1 MPDIPEKQ
9 KKILQAYK
17 QRYVGP
23 ESDILNEPLIQVE
36 ADEEAK
42 REPLIESAG
51 NTYGKPI
58 RVCFAGV
65 GTCGVNILMS
75 LKSQISKDEQLI
87 DFVGI
92 NSDGG
97 SIAELE
103 KNGFQHN
110 IGLGNDS
117 HYLGAGGDVSIAQA
131 QGKENYEE
139 FVKIFKPADLA
150 LIVTGMGGGTGTGA
164 APWVAKAAKDAQKEK
179 RNALTIG
186 VTTMPN
192 LVESDRFE
200 IAEQGI
206 EELKK
211 YVDAL
216 IVIDQARIE
225 EVLDNEDAS
234 ADLAYELV
242 DSRFHTVLQSIMET
256 VTKYTKRN
264 IDFADVCSTLKMC
277 GEAMIT
283 TVEAAAENVDD
294 IKRKLAEAINDKLL
308 LNHNGKVASRLLI
321 YHFYEPG
328 YSQKKHFE
336 VVSEVQKLFGWTKK
350 EGHSIAHYSCVL
362 TNPPE
367 GTVKFLKIGNDSGD
381 EYKGKTKVIVMAG
394 GFVDVP
400 QAPQTPLP
408 KIVPIPPPAKSVQST
423 QSAVQQH
430 IQNMFKPAPQPVPQ
444 PIPQTIPQPS
454 QTMPLPVAPVAPI
467 ASTPTREAP
476 DVEDFL
482 GTFLSDGNKPG
493 FSL

>member
-17 QRYVGP
+17 RYVGP
-23 ESDILNEPLIQVE
+23 ESDVLQEPLIQIE

-51 NTYGKPI
+51 DTYGKPI

-75 LKSQISKDEQLI
+75 LKSQISKNDLV

-97 SIAELE
+97 SIRELE

-110 IGLGNDS
+110 IGLGDDS
-117 HYLGAGGDVSIAQA
+117 HYLGAGGDILIAKA
-131 QGKENYEE
+131 QGEKHFDE
-139 FVKIFKPADLA
+139 FVGIFKNADLA
-150 LIVTGMGGGTGTGA
+150 LVVTGMGGGTGTGA
-164 APWVAKAAKDAQKEK
+164 APYVAKAAREAQKNK

-206 EELKK
+206 EELRKH
-211 YVDAL
+211 VDAL

-225 EVLDNEDAS
+225 EVLDNEDAP

-242 DSRFHTVLQSIMET
+242 DLRFHTVLQSIMET

-264 IDFADVCSTLKMC
+264 IDFADVCSTLKNC
-277 GEAMIT
+277 GEAIIT
-283 TVEAAAENVDD
+283 TVEAGSENIDD
-294 IKRKLAEAINDKLL
+294 IKKKLASAINDKLL
-308 LNHNGKVASRLLI
+308 LNHSGKVASRLLV

-328 YSQKKHFE
+328 YSQKKHFD

-350 EGHSIAHYSCVL
+350 EGTNIAYYSCVL

-400 QAPQTPLP
+400 QIPQAPQPKVVPLA
-408 KIVPIPPPAKSVQST
+408 PPPVKVQST
-423 QSAVQQH
+423 SSAVQQH
-430 IQNMFKPAPQPVPQ
+430 IQNMFKQPAPQPTPQ
-444 PIPQTIPQPS
+444 PIPQPA
-454 QTMPLPVAPVAPI
+454 QTMPLPVAQHVPVA
-467 ASTPTREAP
+467 SSPTREVP
-476 DVEDFL
+476 VEQPSFL
-482 GTFLSDGNKPG
+482 EDFLSDGNKPG